1 MERWEFLFQSIESH
15 DRQISEVTGQIV
27 ELKDAIAK
35 LVIVTNEDA
44 KGIRTLARVAE
55 AHERRISK
63 IEENN

>member
-1 MERWEFLFQSIESH
+1 
-15 DRQISEVTGQIV
+15 
-27 ELKDAIAK
+27 LKDAIAK